1 MLLPAGDRGTAGE
14 PIGHPFARRE
24 REHVVARL
32 REDSAHTATGD
43 ISTES
48 TDRNRM
54 VIDK

>member
-24 REHVVARL
+24 REHVVAQL
-32 REDSAHTATGD
+32 REVLRSHRHGGHL
-43 ISTES
+43 
-48 TDRNRM
+48 DRIYQQDRM